1 MPQAFLFHF
10 SKGIILDKAYASFA
24 KSERLK
30 LNLTSLVRPTEQSM
44 ELKRSLSIFL
54 MLFNFRTV
62 LEKVI
67 ALTSGTHK
75 MFLT

>member
-1 MPQAFLFHF
+1 MPHAFLFHF
-10 SKGIILDKAYASFA
+10 SKGKIFDKTYASFA

-54 MLFNFRTV
+54 MLFNFRKV